1 MLEFTITFT
10 EAPLAITVQDGELI
24 DPDRD
29 AQPAN
34 TGPSDGAP
42 APVKLHELSASPLPA
57 EVTAS
62 WQDNEAN
69 DWDNLHEDASAAKE
83 PLATRQ
89 ASPTEL
95 AASLSTTTTETL
107 QPEPPKQ
114 LSLEP
119 ALIKKLAEIDSMIN
133 HAIQGLEDRAVS
145 LAVGL
150 ARQTLE
156 SDDDLITERVQHFA
170 QVLLK
175 ECEDT
180 TLATLF
186 VHPVCIPA
194 IHEALADSSHQHV
207 AIQPDPSLLP
217 GDCRIESGDKGFLAS
232 LDALLES
239 SVRTLVPKAENQTS

>member
-1 MLEFTITFT
+1 MLEFTIHFT
-10 EAPLAITVQDGELI
+10 EAPIAITVQDGELI

-29 AQPAN
+29 AQSEHA
-34 TGPSDGAP
+34 SHLAGAP
-42 APVKLHELSASPLPA
+42 TPVSLHELSASPLPA
-57 EVTAS
+57 EVAAG
-62 WQDNEAN
+62 WQDSEAD
-69 DWDNLHEDASAAKE
+69 DWDNLHEDASGAE
-83 PLATRQ
+83 E
-89 ASPTEL
+89 ASTKQHESGTEL
-95 AASLSTTTTETL
+95 ATSVPTTTTETL
-107 QPEPPKQ
+107 QPEPAKQ

-119 ALIKKLAEIDSMIN
+119 ALLKKLGEIDSMIN

-156 SDDDLITERVQHFA
+156 SDEALITERVQHFA
-170 QVLLK
+170 HLLLK

-194 IHEALADSSHQHV
+194 IHEAIADSSHQHV
-207 AIQPDPSLLP
+207 AIQPDPTLLP

-239 SVRTLVPKAENQTS
+239 SVNTLPQRRSMEP